1 MYLSVFEF
9 ILICSNISFTE
20 TFDLPRKYEIQY
32 IADTEN
38 MGTWC
43 FFFFFQI
50 KLDEGINRYCN

>member
-9 ILICSNISFTE
+9 ILICNNISFTE

-38 MGTWC
+38 MVL
-43 FFFFFQI
+43 FFFFPQI
-50 KLDEGINRYCN
+50 KLDEGINGYCN